1 MPRVSCSFKKKRR
14 AARRLENY
22 ASGGMGVMIDLTC
35 AVESAICCRA
45 VVLAGDAEMCTR
57 LFVCRKSGRNW
68 TDGFADQLTVTER
81 AEVCLL
87 VLGR

>member
-35 AVESAICCRA
+35 AVESAYSRDVVA
-45 VVLAGDAEMCTR
+45 VRCMKVDDEMQSQGRLPGKTRVSRRQHDRGAGNFR
-57 LFVCRKSGRNW
+57 RN
-68 TDGFADQLTVTER
+68 
-81 AEVCLL
+81 
-87 VLGR
+87 